1 MVKTKIYV
9 SLLICFVALIFL
21 MSCTDLTEYEMALT
35 AGLHIISPTDFSEI
49 NTLSSI
55 PGASAM
61 YILPGNL
68 FILSTEGLIYR
79 FDSSTLE
86 QKGKFTIGPPSSA
99 AYSQMV
105 FSTLKNSAYVIG
117 TYGNI
122 IELSIPDCTVI
133 DEFNICESPIEL
145 LLAEGSSF
153 LFVADGPSSK
163 IHQVAIDGN
172 IKKDNVFLYYA
183 ILSMASSQNPD
194 SFAVGTTD
202 GLNTVEVLGPA
213 SLRLNR
219 LERDVGSFSA
229 MEAVPNDTIFVG
241 MRYSSVGIIDPFHH
255 EVMPGLSFYN
265 GEDVPGSSFSIAIG
279 DEINRAYVLSY
290 IGDNTSRLTS
300 YNYRFTEEPLE
311 LDIPGYPIDLKVSGN
326 GDIYVLTTE

>member
-1 MVKTKIYV
+1 
-9 SLLICFVALIFL
+9 
-21 MSCTDLTEYEMALT
+21 MALS
-35 AGLHIISPTDFSEI
+35 AGLHVISPADFSEI
-49 NTLSSI
+49 NMLSNI

-61 YILPGNL
+61 YILPDNL
-68 FILSTEGLIYR
+68 FILSTEGLMYR
-79 FDSSTLE
+79 YDSSTLE
-86 QKGKFTIGPPSSA
+86 ETGKFTIGAASSA

-122 IELSIPDCTVI
+122 IEVSIPDCTVI
-133 DEFNICESPIEL
+133 DEFNICESPVAL
-145 LLAEGSSF
+145 LLAEESNY
-153 LFVADGPSSK
+153 LFVADGPSTR

-194 SFAVGTTD
+194 SIAVGTTD
-202 GLNTVEVLGPA
+202 GLNTIEVLGPA

-229 MEAVPNDTIFVG
+229 MEPVPDDTIFVG
-241 MRYSSVGIIDPFHH
+241 MCNSSVGIIDAFHH
-255 EVMPGLSFYN
+255 EAMAEYSFSN
-265 GEDVPGSSFSIAIG
+265 GEDVPGSSFSVAIG
-279 DEINRAYVLSY
+279 DDMSRAYVLSY

-300 YNYRFTEEPLE
+300 YNYRSIEEPME
-311 LDIPGYPIDLKVSGN
+311 LDIPGYPLDLKVSGN